1 MAGLNVVLR
10 DKDGKIKQDVNIH
23 RDKEK
28 GKVIDVDKL
37 KKDEELEVKK
47 WMKKKQK
54 KYLTI
59 QKNC

>member
-47 WMKKKQK
+47 
-54 KYLTI
+54 
-59 QKNC
+59 